1 MKKVSSFYHRP
12 KSRASVK
19 SNVFIVLIAVTASV
33 ASSWIFLTY
42 FPNRDSGRN
51 HQEFFSGPQNDGQ
64 GGSGEGANLS
74 DAGSSDAQTDR
85 FANNQNREGE
95 VVKELN
101 AALINISEKVKQS
114 VVTVFTEKTFK
125 VRRMSSFGSPFFN
138 DPFFENFFRGFRQP
152 RQGQPD
158 GDNFEERKQQGM
170 GSGVIVSADG
180 YILTNNHVVAETSE
194 IRVRT
199 LDNKTF
205 TATVVGA
212 DPKTDI
218 AVIKIDA
225 KGLVPIDQGDSNKL
239 RVGEIVLA
247 VGSPMSAN
255 LAHTVTQGIVSAVG
269 RSNVGLADYEDFI
282 QTDADINPGN
292 SGGALVNL
300 SGELVGVNT
309 AIMTRSGGSQGLG
322 FSVPVNMARSVM
334 ESLIKNGEVIRS
346 WLGVQ
351 IQDITE
357 DLQKAMNLKSNEGVL
372 VAGVESGSPADR
384 AGFQAGDVILK
395 LGSEPVKSGVE
406 LRNRVS
412 VSKPGTEIKVEIL
425 RDSKKM
431 LLNTK
436 LERMPSEQKD
446 VPEPDRKEV
455 EKASEL
461 FGFEVSSLSR
471 DLAAKYRLNA
481 DPKTVVITAIDQS
494 SSAFAAGVREGDI
507 IQSINRKE
515 IDGLQSFQ
523 EVSKDLKP
531 GSTVLLRI
539 IRGNGRLFVAFPL
552 DE

>member
-1 MKKVSSFYHRP
+1 MNELTSFCYRP
-12 KSRASVK
+12 KSRASIK
-19 SNVFIVLIAVTASV
+19 SSILVVLIAVISSV
-33 ASSWIFLTY
+33 ASSWVFLKT
-42 FPNRDSGRN
+42 FPNRDLARSS
-51 HQEFFSGPQNDGQ
+51 QQVSSTPQDNTRV
-64 GGSGEGANLS
+64 ENEKEI
-74 DAGSSDAQTDR
+74 SSISEAESSENTRDSSSS
-85 FANNQNREGE
+85 NREGG

-125 VRRMSSFGSPFFN
+125 VRRMSNFGTPFFN

-152 RQGQPD
+152 RQGQPEED
-158 GDNFEERKQQGM
+158 PYEERKQQGM

-205 TATVVGA
+205 SATVVGA

-218 AVIKIDA
+218 AVIKIDT

-300 SGELVGVNT
+300 DGELVGVNT

-395 LGSEPVKSGVE
+395 LGPEPVESGVE

-425 RDSKKM
+425 RDGKKM

-436 LERMPSEQKD
+436 LERMPSEQKS

-461 FGFEVSSLSR
+461 FGFEVANLSR

-481 DPKTVVITAIDQS
+481 DPKTVVITGIDQS

-523 EVSKDLKP
+523 EVSKGLKP

-539 IRGNGRLFVAFPL
+539 IRGSGRLFVAFPL
-552 DE
+552 ED